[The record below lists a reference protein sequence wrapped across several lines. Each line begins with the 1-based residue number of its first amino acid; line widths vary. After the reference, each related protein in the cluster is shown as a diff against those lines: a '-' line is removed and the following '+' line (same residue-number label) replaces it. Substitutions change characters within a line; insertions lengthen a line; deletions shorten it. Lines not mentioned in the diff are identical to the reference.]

1 MSNAA
6 APASPAGDPQRFD
19 AAWTQLRA
27 DSAIQFD
34 LPAFEPPPAGPN
46 WIDWLSNA
54 LRGWGSFF
62 QIIFW
67 IALIAIVAAI
77 VYAIGQRMS
86 GAEPFWRRRKAKA
99 KAAPVEDWRPEEAPA
114 RALLAEADA
123 LADAGRFDEAA
134 HLLLFRSIEEID
146 RRRPAL
152 VRPALTSRE
161 IVGAP
166 QLPDGPRGAF
176 GRIVEA
182 VETSLFGGRR
192 LGEGD
197 WRNCRAAYEEF
208 AFAKAWAG

>member
-1 MSNAA
+1 V
-6 APASPAGDPQRFD
+6 
-19 AAWTQLRA
+19 RA

-34 LPAFEPPPAGPN
+34 LPPLAPPLAPPA
-46 WIDWLSNA
+46 WLQWLLNA
-54 LRGWGSFF
+54 LSGLGPLF
-62 QIIFW
+62 QILFW

-77 VYAIGQRMS
+77 VYAIEQRMS
-86 GAEPFWRRRKAKA
+86 GAEPFWARRKAKA
-99 KAAPVEDWRPEEAPA
+99 APIEDWRPEEAPA

-146 RRRPAL
+146 RRRPAV

-161 IVGAP
+161 IVRAP
-166 QLPDGPRGAF
+166 QLPEGPRGAF

-192 LGEGD
+192 LGEGE
-197 WRNCRAAYEEF
+197 WRTCRAAYEEF